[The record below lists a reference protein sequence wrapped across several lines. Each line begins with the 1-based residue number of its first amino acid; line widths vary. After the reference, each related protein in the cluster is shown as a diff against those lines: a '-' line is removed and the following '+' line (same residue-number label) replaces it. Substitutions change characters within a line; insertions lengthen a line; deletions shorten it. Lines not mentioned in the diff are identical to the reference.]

1 VLSALK
7 TRWTQIIK
15 SSLQLQSLVQV

>member
-7 TRWTQIIK
+7 THWTQIIK